1 MPHADMDCMLSSLFV
16 ATDSDGSFQCT
27 SILCDTTTRP
37 SEYTSNRGLQITS
50 TEWGSLMPGLLDNI
64 CKDRMTFFCSVV
76 VLSIYSKTETHAP
89 THPPHT
95 HTHTHT
101 HTYTRPHLQTHP
113 QPHTR
118 AHTHAA
124 QRVILKLESKNK
136 RISFFRFIF

>member
-16 ATDSDGSFQCT
+16 ATDSDGSTFQCT

-50 TEWGSLMPGLLDNI
+50 TEWGSFMPGLLDNI

-95 HTHTHT
+95 HTY
-101 HTYTRPHLQTHP
+101 TYTYLHTPTP
-113 QPHTR
+113 TNTPTTTHTR
-118 AHTHAA
+118 AHTRGTTRNT
-124 QRVILKLESKNK
+124 QVRK
-136 RISFFRFIF
+136 